1 MFQESWNTRN
11 LRRKISDVKELID
24 GRDKD
29 RPNETKIPSIEG
41 RQRLRGIVRVRDRRS
56 DFGVRKFIPE

>member
-11 LRRKISDVKELID
+11 LRRKISDVEELID

-29 RPNETKIPSIEG
+29 RPNETKIPSVKS
-41 RQRLRGIVRVRDRRS
+41 R
-56 DFGVRKFIPE
+56 